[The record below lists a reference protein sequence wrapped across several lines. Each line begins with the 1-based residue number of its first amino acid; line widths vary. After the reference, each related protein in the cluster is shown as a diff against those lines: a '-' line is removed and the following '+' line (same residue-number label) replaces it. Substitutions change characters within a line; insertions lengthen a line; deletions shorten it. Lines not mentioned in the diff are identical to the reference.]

1 MRVEQ
6 KSIIVTSNQSDFNV
20 NFYPPIA
27 LDQDGHNEIGLIG
40 LDMYNSIPNIDHR
53 NARFKFSYME
63 KLYFI
68 TIPTGSY
75 EIESLNEYLTNKVA
89 EVISTKAN
97 ASRYGEYFSIISN
110 LNTLKCTIKISNPY
124 LKIYFDHEDSIAPM
138 LGFGKEV
145 LAGLQFGT
153 ISFESSDLV
162 NIISVNSI
170 MVHCSIVEGSYLNH
184 NPKPIIYSFYPNVP
198 PGYKIVEKPN
208 VVVHLPIRVPNF
220 DNIRFWLTDQ
230 NGNPLNLRG
239 ETVTMR
245 FQLRSHLQ
253 N

>member
-6 KSIIVTSNQSDFNV
+6 KSIIVTSNKSDFNV

-53 NARFKFSYME
+53 NARFIFSYHD
-63 KLYFI
+63 KKYTI
-68 TIPTGSY
+68 IIPTGSY
-75 EIESLNEYLTNKVA
+75 EIEALNDYLTGKVG
-89 EVISTKAN
+89 EIIYETGN
-97 ASRYGEYFSIISN
+97 NRYGEYFNIKSN
-110 LNTLKCTIKISNPY
+110 LNTLKCTINISNPHF
-124 LKIYFDHEDSIAPM
+124 KIYFTHEDSIAPM

-145 LAGLQFGT
+145 LEGLQFGT
-153 ISFESSDLV
+153 ISFESSNLV